1 MFDARR
7 FLHDNFQNVGGVV
20 AHLRAAGLEAPT
32 EQQAEK
38 WFQRGSLPG
47 AWLANLLVGL
57 EINKGGAISVRPYCE
72 GAK

>member
-20 AHLRAAGLEAPT
+20 AHVRAAGLKAPT
-32 EQQAEK
+32 EEQAQK

-47 AWLANLLVGL
+47 AWLASLLAVL
-57 EINKGGAISVRPYCE
+57 EINKGGAVSVRPYCE